1 MMKIDWSKLGFE
13 FMPTK
18 SNIRFSYVDG
28 QWGPGRM
35 YENYSIEL
43 SVAANCMHYGQ
54 AAFEGLKAFAC
65 KDGKVRVFRPEENAR
80 RLNSTLRHIL
90 APEIPEQMFVD
101 AVKQVINDNLD
112 YVPPYGTGGSLYIR
126 PVVIGT
132 SAQIGISAS
141 ETYEFI
147 VMVVP
152 VGPYYK
158 SGIKPMN
165 AMIVDDI
172 DRAAPSGTG
181 HIKVAGNYA
190 ASLLPSKIA
199 KKHGCSVALFLDAK
213 HHKYIE
219 EFGTSNFIAI
229 TADGKYVTPKSSSI
243 LPSITNKSLMAI
255 AKDLGIIVEQRQ
267 VPEEELCKFAET
279 GACGTAVVI
288 TPIAKIIHGDKV
300 YAFNTDSM
308 GPVLQKIYDRITGIQ
323 YGEIPDTHGWMMDI

>member
-13 FMPTK
+13 FTPTK
-18 SNIRFSYVDG
+18 SNIRFTFENG
-28 QWGPGRM
+28 QWGPARM
-35 YENYSIEL
+35 HNNYAIEL

-54 AAFEGLKAFAC
+54 AAFEGLKAFTC
-65 KDGKVRVFRPEENAR
+65 KDGKVRIFRPEENAR
-80 RLNSTLRHIL
+80 RLNTSLRHTL
-90 APEIPEQMFVD
+90 MPEIPEEMFVN
-101 AVKQVINDNLD
+101 AVKTVIRDNLD
-112 YVPPYGTGGSLYIR
+112 FVPPYGTGGSLYIR
-126 PVVIGT
+126 PVVVGT
-132 SAQIGISAS
+132 SPQIGISAS

-158 SGIKPMN
+158 SGIKPMD

-181 HIKVAGNYA
+181 HIKLAGNYA

-199 KKHGCSVALFLDAK
+199 KKHGCQVALFLDAR

-229 TADGKYVTPKSSSI
+229 TADGKYVTPKSKSI
-243 LPSITNKSLMAI
+243 LPSITNKSLMTI
-255 AKDLGIIVEQRQ
+255 AGDLGITVEQRQ
-267 VPEEELCKFAET
+267 VPEAELSEFAEV

-288 TPIAKIIHGDKV
+288 TPIAKIHHADKI
-300 YAFNTDSM
+300 YAYNTDSM
-308 GPVLQKIYDRITGIQ
+308 GPVLRRIYDRITGIQ
-323 YGEIPDTHGWMMDI
+323 FGDLPDTHNWMTTV